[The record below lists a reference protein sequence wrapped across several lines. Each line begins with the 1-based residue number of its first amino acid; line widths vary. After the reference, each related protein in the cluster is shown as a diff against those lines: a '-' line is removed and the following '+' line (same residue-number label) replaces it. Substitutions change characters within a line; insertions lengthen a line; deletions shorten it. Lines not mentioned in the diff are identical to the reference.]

1 MSRVTIFNRND
12 GDPAH
17 AALVS
22 SRLSNSV
29 VSLLNYHGT
38 ALKTYRIGDATD
50 VPSFDISFVSQ
61 SGILITNAPTNAP
74 TDTPTATPTFVPT
87 QPPSE
92 FPTTNYPT
100 FDPTLVHKVRI
111 QLEGRNY
118 LHLREVQVF
127 DYNDVNVALNKV
139 ASQSST
145 YPGYL
150 PASAAVDGNMTDFS
164 HTYEEQGTLNRLLP
178 IASSSFF
185 FLVI

>member
-1 MSRVTIFNRND
+1 MSRVTIFNWND

-29 VSLLNYHGT
+29 VSLLNYDGT
-38 ALKTYRIGDATD
+38 TLKTYNIGDATD

-92 FPTTNYPT
+92 FPTTNNPT
-100 FDPTLVHKVRI
+100 FDPTLVHRVRI

-118 LHLREVQVF
+118 LHLREVQVI

-150 PASAAVDGNMTDFS
+150 PESAAVDGNMTDFS
-164 HTYEEQGTLNRLLP
+164 HTYKEQGT
-178 IASSSFF
+178 
-185 FLVI
+185 

>member
-29 VSLLNYHGT
+29 VSLLNYNGT
-38 ALKTYRIGDATD
+38 TLKTYNIGDATD

-92 FPTTNYPT
+92 FPTTNNPT
-100 FDPTLVHKVRI
+100 FDPTLVHKVRVQQDFPNGLNI
-111 QLEGRNY
+111 A
-118 LHLREVQVF
+118 EVEVF
-127 DYNDVNVALNKV
+127 DLYNFNVALNKP
-139 ASQSST
+139 AAQSST
-145 YPGYL
+145 FSYHS
-150 PASAAVDGNMTDFS
+150 ASSAVNGNFNDFS
-164 HTYEEQGTLNRLLP
+164 HTTSNDEGK
-178 IASSSFF
+178 
-185 FLVI
+185 